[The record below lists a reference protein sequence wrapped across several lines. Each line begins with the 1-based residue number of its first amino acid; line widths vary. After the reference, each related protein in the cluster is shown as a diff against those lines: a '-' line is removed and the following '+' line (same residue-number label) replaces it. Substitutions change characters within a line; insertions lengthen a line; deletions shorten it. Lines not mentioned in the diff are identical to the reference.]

1 MKEMLRKYDVEE
13 LIELQASFCFGQC
26 ADGVVMRAEEA
37 LDGSADVFVRGVNKD
52 NIEEKLKARCKDCYK
67 CLRECPVKAIEVKNH
82 QAQIIKERCIL
93 CGRCTVVCPQNAKI
107 VHSEKEEVDALL
119 LSGDNVVASIA
130 PSFISS
136 FRLQSFAQM
145 EAVLLKLGFA
155 FAEETAVGA
164 NAVTKEYAKCI
175 ATGQYKN
182 FITSACPALCRL
194 IQEYHPDA
202 LKYLAPVDSPMI
214 AHAKMLRQRFPGCK
228 VIFIGPCIAKKR
240 EARESG
246 LIAGVLTFED
256 LRRLMVERGLTFPL
270 PDAVALEGEKYGCTG
285 IPGENPANR
294 SKSYPIRRG
303 IIHAFEARP
312 QGYDYVAVDGPLNC
326 VNTLE
331 NIDKVSGVFFEM
343 NMCENACV
351 SGPCSLVGDGEGVRA
366 TVDVKRYVR
375 RECEA
380 LPPEKEGDREY
391 TVDISAAYPRIEN
404 RSLIPTPEQI
414 EEILRRTGKFKPE
427 DELNCGSCG
436 YPTCREKAWAVFN
449 GYADIDICLP
459 YMRERAESTTVNV
472 KGLPAVDFFNPTEF
486 LIAQNS
492 GKQYVRKKMYVSET
506 RRHIDLSISILKS
519 NHALFGILKDITDE
533 VQYSEKLGKMRM
545 ETLATTDDVIK
556 KQMRVAQEIAS
567 LLGETTAET
576 KVALLKLK
584 KTLMQEEEERG
595 KSEEKA

>member
-1 MKEMLRKYDVEE
+1 MKEYLEFK
-13 LIELQASFCFGQC
+13 
-26 ADGVVMRAEEA
+26 
-37 LDGSADVFVRGVNKD
+37 
-52 NIEEKLKARCKDCYK
+52 KARCKDCYK

-164 NAVTKEYAKCI
+164 NAVTKEYARCI
-175 ATGQYKN
+175 ATGEYKN

-285 IPGENPANR
+285 ISGDAPANR
-294 SKSYPIRRG
+294 SKSYPVRRG

-331 NIDKVSGVFFEM
+331 NIEKVSGVFFEM

-351 SGPCSLVGDGEGVRA
+351 SGPCSLIGDGEGVRA

-375 RECEA
+375 HECEV
-380 LPPEKEGDREY
+380 LRPEKEGDREY

-404 RSLIPTPEQI
+404 RSLIPAPEQI

-459 YMRERAESTTVNV
+459 YMRERAESMSYEIIHNSPEGIVVLDSDMNVVDINAKARELLGITTVNV

-545 ETLATTDDVIK
+545 ETLSTTDDVIK

-584 KTLMQEEEERG
+584 KTLMQEEEERE
-595 KSEEKA
+595 KSEGKA